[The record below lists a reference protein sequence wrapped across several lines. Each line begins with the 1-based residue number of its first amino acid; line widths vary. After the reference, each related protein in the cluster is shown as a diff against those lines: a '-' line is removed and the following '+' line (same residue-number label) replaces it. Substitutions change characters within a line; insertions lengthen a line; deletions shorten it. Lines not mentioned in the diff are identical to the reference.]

1 MKKLI
6 RILLIVLAVALLIGA
21 SNCFVVTQEN
31 EYTIIRQFGKVVD
44 IRDTAG
50 VSFKLPIIQSQQT
63 LPNTVLLYDLPVSDV
78 ITKDKK
84 TMVADSFVL
93 WRISDPQKFIQ
104 TLNSSV
110 SNAESRLSTLVY
122 NSMKNTISGMNQTE
136 VISGRDGELASAI
149 KDGVGGGLGQ
159 YGIELIAVETKHLDL
174 PDDNKDAVYQ
184 RMISER
190 NNIAA
195 QYTAEGESEAQMI
208 RSETDKEVEI
218 MLSQAKAKAEALE
231 AEGEAEYMR
240 ILSDAY
246 SDPDKAEF
254 YNFVRSLDAAKA
266 SLTGDG
272 NVLFLSKD
280 SPLAQIFYEIGL
292 IQPTEPVE

>member
-1 MKKLI
+1 MKTLK
-6 RILLIVLAVALLIGA
+6 RILLIALILVIVIGA
-21 SNCFVVTQEN
+21 GSCFVVTQAN

-44 IRDTAG
+44 IRDAAG
-50 VSFKLPIIQSQQT
+50 VSFKLPIIQDSHT
-63 LPNTVLLYDLPVSDV
+63 LPKTVLLYDLPVSDV

-93 WRISDPQKFIQ
+93 WRIEDPQKFIQ
-104 TLNSSV
+104 TLNGSV
-110 SNAESRLSTLVY
+110 SNGESRLSTLVY
-122 NSMKNTISGMNQTE
+122 NAMKNTISGMNQTE
-136 VISGRDGELASAI
+136 VISGRDGALASAI
-149 KDGVGGGLGQ
+149 KENVGGGLDQ
-159 YGIELIAVETKHLDL
+159 YGIELIAVETKRLDL
-174 PDDNKDAVYQ
+174 PDDNKEAVYQ

-218 MLSQAKAKAEALE
+218 MISQAKAEAEILE

-246 SDPDKAEF
+246 TSADKAEF

-266 SLTGDG
+266 SLTGDQ
-272 NVLFLSKD
+272 NVLILGPE
-280 SPLAQIFYEIGL
+280 SPLVQIFYENGTA
-292 IQPTEPVE
+292 Q